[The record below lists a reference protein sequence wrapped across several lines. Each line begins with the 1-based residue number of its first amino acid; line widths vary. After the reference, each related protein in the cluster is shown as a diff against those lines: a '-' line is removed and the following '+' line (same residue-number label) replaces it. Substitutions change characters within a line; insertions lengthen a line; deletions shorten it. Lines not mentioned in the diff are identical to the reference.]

1 MSNHL
6 PPPAICRNA
15 YTNVGDGWTR
25 STPWVR
31 STVANH
37 YEAIYRRSKYGA
49 QAAKVHIRDVY
60 IVDATAAVFE
70 INRQLK
76 HANDLQ
82 RRQESR
88 KRKRA

>member
-6 PPPAICRNA
+6 PPPAVARNA
-15 YTNVGDGWTR
+15 YTMTAEGWTR

-37 YEAIYRRSKYGA
+37 YEAIYRRDKYGP
-49 QAAKVHIRDVY
+49 QAAKVHVRDTY
-60 IVDATAAVFE
+60 ITDATAAMFE
-70 INRQLK
+70 INMQLK
-76 HANDLQ
+76 RANDQQ
-82 RRQESR
+82 RRQEQR